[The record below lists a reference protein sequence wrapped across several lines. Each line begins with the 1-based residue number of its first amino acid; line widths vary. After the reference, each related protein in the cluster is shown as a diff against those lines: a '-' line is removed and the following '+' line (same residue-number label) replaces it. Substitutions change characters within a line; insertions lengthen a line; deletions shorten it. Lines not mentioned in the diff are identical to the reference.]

1 MSNYSEYYKPQ
12 FARDIT
18 VPDTKKFKT
27 SIVMQKCTFRAID
40 DIIEAFPSYKSR
52 TRVIEE
58 AVSYFAKFLKET
70 ANQEATRNG

>member
-1 MSNYSEYYKPQ
+1 MSEYYNPQ

-18 VPDTKKFKT
+18 VPETKKFKT
-27 SIVMQKCTFRAID
+27 SIIMQKCTFRAID

-58 AVSYFAKFLKET
+58 AVSYFAKFLYEN
-70 ANQEATRNG
+70 ANQEVAENG